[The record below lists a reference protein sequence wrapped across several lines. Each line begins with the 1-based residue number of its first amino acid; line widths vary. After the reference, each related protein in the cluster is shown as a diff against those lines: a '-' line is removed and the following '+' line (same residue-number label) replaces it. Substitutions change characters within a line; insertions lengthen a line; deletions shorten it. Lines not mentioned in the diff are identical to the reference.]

1 MCKHIDQVKQLQ
13 SKLISEQE
21 MKREAAKLTSSL
33 DDCKQL
39 VEVKEAHCKYLEKL
53 LDEAFKEVI
62 LIIGIVV
69 TIDEEANVL
78 IFGS

>member
-13 SKLISEQE
+13 LKLISEQE
-21 MKREAAKLTSSL
+21 MKREAAKLTNSL

-69 TIDEEANVL
+69 TIDEEM
-78 IFGS
+78 F